1 MPFEE
6 PEKMNKIE
14 SLSDNTMTCSNKIR
28 HSSATTIILL
38 FFLSKEK
45 TD

>member
-28 HSSATTIILL
+28 HSSATTILRL
-38 FFLSKEK
+38 FFLLKEQ